1 MALMSLFEAPLQML
15 CDSPTQYLKNKECFK
30 FMAAVPTVW
39 DETIGLAGEV
49 DKFAAIARRKGN
61 VWYVSAIGSWDKQEL
76 ELPLPF
82 LGEGEWNAE
91 IFEDGVNADRDA
103 TDYVRRE
110 AKVTSACKLS
120 AKLAPGGGFTAR
132 LSKDGGWTESLK
144 FWK

>member
-1 MALMSLFEAPLQML
+1 MYVVLESYLSMV
-15 CDSPTQYLKNKECFK
+15 CDSPRHYLGAPGFD
-30 FMAAVPTVW
+30 FLAAIPTSW
-39 DETIGLAGEV
+39 DETRVPAAKINEYV
-49 DKFAAIARRKGN
+49 AIARRKGN

-103 TDYVRRE
+103 TDYVRRA
-110 AKVTSACKLS
+110 AKVTSASKLS
-120 AKLAPGGGFTAR
+120 VKLAPGGGFTAR
-132 LSKDGGWTESLK
+132 ISKDGSWTESLK